1 MSIRNRT
8 WKTAKGEAR
17 EAWVVDYLGGGA
29 PCQAEA
35 AFIENPAARTPR
47 G

>member
-17 EAWVVDYLGGGA
+17 EAWVVDYLGGVRHA
-29 PCQAEA
+29 KRRRPLSY
-35 AFIENPAARTPR
+35 
-47 G
+47 